1 MTSIPPASLRERKKA
16 ETWTAIHEAAASL
29 ALDRGLERTTVEAVA
44 ERAGISPRTFFNYFP
59 SKDDAVLGMRAPVLD
74 PALLDDLDPG
84 HELLEQVTRLLLAV
98 ARTAYAGG
106 NRGRRRRLVQQYP
119 QLGQRRREHA
129 EEAEELVRRA
139 LADRLAADPPWA
151 AGSAEEAGA
160 EAAGAEAAGADELAR
175 MVVLLAGVPLR
186 FALSSPAH
194 AAEAGLTAE
203 ALEASLALFR
213 RVRRVLP

>member
-160 EAAGAEAAGADELAR
+160 EAVGADELAR
-175 MVVLLAGVPLR
+175 MVVLLAGVPLH

-213 RVRRVLP
+213 HVRRVLP

>member
-106 NRGRRRRLVQQYP
+106 NRARRRRLVQQYP

-139 LADRLAADPPWA
+139 LADRLAADPHWA

-160 EAAGAEAAGADELAR
+160 DAAGTDELAR

-186 FALSSPAH
+186 FALSSPSH

-213 RVRRVLP
+213 HVRRVLP

>member
-1 MTSIPPASLRERKKA
+1 MAAMTSIPPASLRERKKA

-139 LADRLAADPPWA
+139 LADRLAADPSWA
-151 AGSAEEAGA
+151 AGSAEE
-160 EAAGAEAAGADELAR
+160 AGAEAAGADELAR